1 MHLCTIDA
9 LKAASKRVIQTT
21 AETAGD
27 LISSKIAV
35 VVAKSYGNRITHVS
49 STSHRLIQEQLQINT
64 VNKYLKKEIY
74 L

>member
-27 LISSKIAV
+27 LISSKIAD

-49 STSHRLIQEQLQINT
+49 STSHRLI
-64 VNKYLKKEIY
+64 
-74 L
+74 